1 MYKDRR
7 YIKVFSLLLSFLALT
22 AGLTATAQDNL
33 GFESGLT
40 GWTRFGKP
48 NVTRLDKTFPY
59 KGNYCVRIGVGA
71 GGVMKRFAVGPL
83 AIVQFNAYFRS
94 GKSPVKGYSFMRFYS
109 AGHHLLLEYRSPV
122 LSSTDWQATG
132 NYTETPAGTAYMT
145 VGITNAPP
153 RRKSLSGNSPTE
165 PYKDGTS
172 PAKTAS
178 ANNADAKHS
187 SGPYLYADEFS
198 VDINIGVPYTPH
210 QPTCDLDQYLR
221 PFWSSDTIFNETVL
235 LYSAG
240 GQAAKGRLL
249 YQPDKILS
257 IKSFDGTVAYE
268 KGTDYHLDGNTIIRS
283 QPDGDPGGGS
293 VRSRMPFR
301 ADTSFDTK
309 KDFAWYNLQSQW
321 VVVTYTHKDPWTG
334 PVPEYKGDRMPH
346 TMRRLEEMIRLP
358 VRSPLRIV
366 AFGMSIT
373 RGLNVSSYDS
383 TPPYMPSYVDLF
395 AYQLKKIYGG
405 DIKMYNAGLPGSRSD
420 WGAQY
425 ADKYI
430 NPLHP
435 DLVILDF
442 GMNDFW
448 AYHPEQFKGY
458 IQTMIRK
465 IRTGNPQVEF
475 LLLSNLLFAPDYIL
489 DSDNKKSFYTGNML
503 GYNKVLQELEVT
515 GIVNLDMTT
524 LSGILYDRKAPKD
537 CLANPL
543 HPNDYMARW
552 YAQSLAALFTPPST
566 PLPRARKE

>member
-1 MYKDRR
+1 MYK
-7 YIKVFSLLLSFLALT
+7 KVFGLLFSFMGLAGT
-22 AGLTATAQDNL
+22 LTATAQDNL

-40 GWTRFGKP
+40 GWTRLGKSLF
-48 NVTRLDKTFPY
+48 TRPDTTFPY
-59 KGNYCVRIGVGA
+59 KGKYCVRIGVGPA
-71 GGVMKRFAVGPL
+71 GVMKRLVVGPL

-94 GKSPVKGYSFMRFYS
+94 GMPRVKGYSFMRFYG
-109 AGHHLLLEYRSPV
+109 AGRRLLLEYRSPV
-122 LSSTDWQATG
+122 LASADWQATG

-145 VGITNAPP
+145 VGIE
-153 RRKSLSGNSPTE
+153 KVSG
-165 PYKDGTS
+165 
-172 PAKTAS
+172 AC
-178 ANNADAKHS
+178 
-187 SGPYLYADEFS
+187 LYADDFS
-198 VDINIGVPYTPH
+198 VDINTRVSRTPH

-249 YQPDKILS
+249 YQPDEILS
-257 IKSFDGTVAYE
+257 IKSFDGKVTYE
-268 KGTDYHLDGNTIIRS
+268 KGTDYNPDGNTIIRS
-283 QPDGDPGGGS
+283 QPGGDLSGRS
-293 VRSRMPFR
+293 VGSRMPFR
-301 ADTSFDTK
+301 ADTSFDSK

-334 PVPEYKGDRMPH
+334 PVPGYKGDRMPH
-346 TMRRLEEMIRLP
+346 TMAKLSQ
-358 VRSPLRIV
+358 RSPLRIA

-383 TPPYMPSYVDLF
+383 TPPYMPPYVDLF
-395 AYQLKKIYGG
+395 AYRLKKIYGYD
-405 DIKMYNAGLPGSRSD
+405 DITLYNAGLPGSVSD
-420 WGAQY
+420 WGAKY

-448 AYHPEQFKGY
+448 KFDPLQFKGY
-458 IQTMIRK
+458 IQVMIKK
-465 IRTGNPQVEF
+465 IRAGNPQVEF

-489 DSDNKKSFYTGNML
+489 DNDDKKSFYTGNML
-503 GYNKVLQELEVT
+503 GYNKVLQELETT
-515 GIVNLDMTT
+515 GVMDLDMTT
-524 LSGILYDRKAPKD
+524 ISDTLYHRKAPKD

-552 YAQSLAALFTPPST
+552 YAQGMAALLDPPAH
-566 PLPRARKE
+566 P

>member
-7 YIKVFSLLLSFLALT
+7 DIKVFGLPLSFLGLAVLT
-22 AGLTATAQDNL
+22 LAVGMTAAAQDNL

-109 AGHHLLLEYRSPV
+109 AGHRLLLEYRSPV

-145 VGITNAPP
+145 VGITN
-153 RRKSLSGNSPTE
+153 SPL
-165 PYKDGTS
+165 
-172 PAKTAS
+172 AKTAS

-198 VDINIGVPYTPH
+198 VDINIGVPRTPH

-249 YQPDKILS
+249 YQPDEILS
-257 IKSFDGTVAYE
+257 IKSFDETVAYE
-268 KGTDYHLDGNTIIRS
+268 KGTDYSLDGNTIIRS
-283 QPDGDPGGGS
+283 QPGGALSDGSGH
-293 VRSRMPFR
+293 SRMPFR
-301 ADTSFDTK
+301 ADTSFDSK

-334 PVPEYKGDRMPH
+334 PVPGYKGDRMPH
-346 TMRRLEEMIRLP
+346 TMRRLEEMIRLGE
-358 VRSPLRIV
+358 RTPLRIV

-405 DIKMYNAGLPGSRSD
+405 EIKMYNAGLPGSRSD

-448 AYHPEQFKGY
+448 TFAPGQFKGY
-458 IQTMIRK
+458 IQTMIKKVRA
-465 IRTGNPQVEF
+465 GNPQVEF

-489 DSDNKKSFYTGNML
+489 DSDDKKSFYTGNML
-503 GYNKVLQELEVT
+503 GYNRVLQALETT

-524 LSGILYDRKAPKD
+524 LSGILYDRKAPRD

-552 YAQSLAALFTPPST
+552 YAQSLAALLTAPSI

>member
-1 MYKDRR
+1 MYKDRM
-7 YIKVFSLLLSFLALT
+7 YIMVFYFMVFGLLFFFPGLC
-22 AGLTATAQDNL
+22 LTATAQDNL

-40 GWTRFGKP
+40 GWERLGKP
-48 NVTRLDKTFPY
+48 NAIRLDKTFPY
-59 KGNYCVRIGVGA
+59 KGKYCVRIGA
-71 GGVMKRFAVGPL
+71 GPGLLMKHFVVGPL

-94 GKSPVKGYSFMRFYS
+94 GKPRVKGYSFIRFYS

-122 LSSTDWQATG
+122 LSSADWQATG
-132 NYTETPAGTAYMT
+132 NYTETPAGAAYMT
-145 VGITNAPP
+145 VGIANVPP
-153 RRKSLSGNSPTE
+153 RRPTSSGGSPG
-165 PYKDGTS
+165 DAS
-172 PAKTAS
+172 PAKSIS
-178 ANNADAKHS
+178 AGNADAKRA
-187 SGPYLYADEFS
+187 SGPFLYVDEFS
-198 VDINIGVPYTPH
+198 VDINIGVSHTPH
-210 QPTCDLDQYLR
+210 QPTCNLDQYLR
-221 PFWSSDTIFNETVL
+221 PFWTSDTIFNETVL

-240 GQAAKGRLL
+240 GQAAQGRLL
-249 YQPDKILS
+249 YQPDQILS
-257 IKSFDGTVAYE
+257 IKSFDGTVTYE
-268 KGTDYHLDGNTIIRS
+268 KGTDYTLQDKTIIRR
-283 QPDGDPGGGS
+283 QQGGDLNSGN
-293 VRSRMPFR
+293 VHSRMPFR

-321 VVVTYTHKDPWTG
+321 VVVTYTHKDLWTG
-334 PVPEYKGDRMPH
+334 PVPGYKGDRMPH

-358 VRSPLRIV
+358 VHSPFRIV

-383 TPPYMPSYVDLF
+383 TPPYMPSYADLF

-448 AYHPEQFKGY
+448 AYDPGQFKGY
-458 IQTMIRK
+458 IQTMIKK
-465 IRTGNPQVEF
+465 IRDGNPKVEF
-475 LLLSNLLFAPDYIL
+475 ILLSNLLFAPDYIL
-489 DSDNKKSFYTGNML
+489 ETNDKKGFYTGNML
-503 GYNKVLQELEVT
+503 GYNKVLQELETT
-515 GIVNLDMTT
+515 GVVNLDMTT
-524 LSGILYDRKAPKD
+524 LSDTLYHRKAPKD

-552 YAQSLAALFTPPST
+552 YAQGLAALFTAPSI